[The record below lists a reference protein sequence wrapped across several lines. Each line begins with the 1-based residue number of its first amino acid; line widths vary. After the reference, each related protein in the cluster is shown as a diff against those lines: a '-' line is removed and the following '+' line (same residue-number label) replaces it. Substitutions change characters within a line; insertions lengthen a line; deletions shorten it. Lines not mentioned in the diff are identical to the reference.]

1 MKNKRLFTPPH
12 KITALFLSGVLVL
25 SCSSC
30 SGVQSSLASEAQQ
43 QTEVPHFSA
52 GSQEDLSAT
61 EQNLV
66 SISSGSVYDSVTSL
80 DQDLT
85 LQESDSCLYVT
96 RDIASSE
103 SNADIRRFFW
113 DLLHVVQ
120 ISDIW
125 DSYSSMSFTFMSGD
139 NLANIGISGFSGLTS
154 FNATHINVIQDQELS
169 KLFEQFYTDIL
180 GARDLSIVQEKK
192 LYEMAQEYGTP
203 GYTLPTEYRAGYLWT
218 IGCFPYG
225 TGYTVNDSAISVQ
238 VPTQDT
244 QKCGASAVQELNSA
258 LDVFNQLCNNDPL
271 AMPYEKVSVQY
282 LDSQS
287 STTLWDW
294 CSEKSGTSWQT
305 TKNSCGSP
313 SFYGGLK
320 SSSK

>member
-1 MKNKRLFTPPH
+1 M
-12 KITALFLSGVLVL
+12 
-25 SCSSC
+25 
-30 SGVQSSLASEAQQ
+30 QSSLASEAQQ
-43 QTEVPHFSA
+43 QTEVPHSSA

-180 GARDLSIVQEKK
+180 GARDLSIVQEKSCTK
-192 LYEMAQEYGTP
+192 WLRNMVHPATHC
-203 GYTLPTEYRAGYLWT
+203 LLN
-218 IGCFPYG
+218 
-225 TGYTVNDSAISVQ
+225 TVPV
-238 VPTQDT
+238 T
-244 QKCGASAVQELNSA
+244 CGL
-258 LDVFNQLCNNDPL
+258 
-271 AMPYEKVSVQY
+271 
-282 LDSQS
+282 
-287 STTLWDW
+287 
-294 CSEKSGTSWQT
+294 
-305 TKNSCGSP
+305 
-313 SFYGGLK
+313 
-320 SSSK
+320 